1 MNILINSE
9 VKIYSDY
16 ISKIETDTE
25 KILKILKLDN
35 SELSILFVDY
45 DRIQKLNKQYRKLD
59 KVTDVLSFPQN
70 EGILSNININI
81 LGDVVICYPQA
92 IKQAPESDNSPYEE
106 IIVLIIHSILH
117 LIGYDHMTEEEDVI
131 MRARET
137 DIFMELFSQ

>member
-9 VKIYSDY
+9 VEIYSDY